1 MLSGKMY
8 QDARLL
14 TDNMPGF
21 TSDFNQGWLLVGEDL
36 NIDFLT
42 NLKDRKSKGIVMRF
56 LINQKHRMA
65 MPDRV
70 EVFAEG
76 KMILTCT
83 AKDFRNGT
91 TVAQLE
97 KN

>member
-1 MLSGKMY
+1 
-8 QDARLL
+8 
-14 TDNMPGF
+14 
-21 TSDFNQGWLLVGEDL
+21 
-36 NIDFLT
+36 
-42 NLKDRKSKGIVMRF
+42 
-56 LINQKHRMA
+56 MA

-97 KN
+97 KKLIIPNGTPIQVRIYKNKVDNKSVIACDEIQLY